1 MLTRSIAPRQPQV
14 LVGELS
20 GANTCSLA
28 GTVATGRTPILTACR
43 ELLAQGFDLNAT
55 IEIYRRDTLALRIRT
70 LAAGA
75 RLTVEEC
82 SDGCPRF
89 RQYRP
94 RPSEGSPSIA
104 QNADPVAGGR
114 LSWHRGRQRQPQ

>member
-1 MLTRSIAPRQPQV
+1 MLAKIPCINTERQV
-14 LVGELS
+14 LIGELF
-20 GANTCSLA
+20 GINICHLA
-28 GTVATGRTPILTACR
+28 GTVASGRTPILTACR
-43 ELLAQGFDLNAT
+43 ELLARGFNPNAA

-89 RQYRP
+89 RPFRP
-94 RPSEGSPSIA
+94 RASEGSSGIA
-104 QNADPVAGGR
+104 QNTEPLGWATP
-114 LSWHRGRQRQPQ
+114 